1 VRASIRE
8 TLRLFSRPSQQPLSQ
23 SLCPQRTS
31 VFTVLRP
38 CHAYGHELDFSWQ
51 PATTHE
57 LRNDANFVFLGF
69 NRWRKWILKVGFKMQ
84 AWGRYAVACARF
96 ALNSACR
103 SPADTFRMVMPVPVA
118 SWVVT
123 NGNGF
128 GINRRHGC
136 LRTQHNV
143 ATSRAYSIYTR
154 TGDKGR
160 SSLFTGYDASLKLA
174 ACLLCGDAEAG
185 GRESSTGK
193 VDGSALHS
201 CSAFF

>member
-1 VRASIRE
+1 MRPCVSFPDQASN
-8 TLRLFSRPSQQPLSQ
+8 LFH
-23 SLCPQRTS
+23 SLCALSALQCSPFCALAMHMATNLTFRGNR
-31 VFTVLRP
+31 RP
-38 CHAYGHELDFSWQ
+38 PTNYETMRILCSLDSI
-51 PATTHE
+51 
-57 LRNDANFVFLGF
+57 DGVSGF
-69 NRWRKWILKVGFKMQ
+69 LKVGFKMQ

-174 ACLLCGDAEAG
+174 ACLHCGDAEAG